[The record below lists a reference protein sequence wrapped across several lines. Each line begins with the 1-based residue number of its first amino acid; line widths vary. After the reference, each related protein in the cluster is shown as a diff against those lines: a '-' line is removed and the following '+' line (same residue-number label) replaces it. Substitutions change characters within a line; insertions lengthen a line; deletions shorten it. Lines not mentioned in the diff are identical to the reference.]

1 MVTSV
6 STSPESPR
14 GTAGT
19 APEASGGR
27 EPSSSEALTTL
38 RGSSVGKVDGRRVA
52 QVLVVLCLVTL
63 AVLVVVF
70 SVAGAHRNSQ
80 VSTLRTHGVKVDMTV
95 TGCAVLIGG
104 SGSTPAGD
112 ACRGAFTLD
121 GHRYVEAIPG
131 SAVYTSGQSLRI
143 VVVPGDPALLAPVRV
158 VMDEHS
164 SWTVFILPA
173 ILFAVLAVGS
183 AGFVAVR
190 RRRADAVPPR
200 AAA

>member
-1 MVTSV
+1 
-6 STSPESPR
+6 
-14 GTAGT
+14 
-19 APEASGGR
+19 
-27 EPSSSEALTTL
+27 
-38 RGSSVGKVDGRRVA
+38 VGKVDGRRVA
-52 QVLVVLCLVTL
+52 GVLVVLCLITL

-80 VSTLRTHGVKVDMTV
+80 VSSLRNQGVKVDMTV

-131 SAVYTSGQSLRI
+131 SAVYTTGQSLPI

-158 VMDEHS
+158 VTHEQS
-164 SWTVFILPA
+164 SWTVFILPV
-173 ILFAVLAVGS
+173 ILFLVLLAGLV
-183 AGFVAVR
+183 GFVVVR
-190 RRRADAVPPR
+190 RRRGDALPPR
-200 AAA
+200 APA